1 MASLTGELAEAG
13 RLTGQLANWP
23 SLGASGGVLSHCV
36 SLRPKRKPGSAEVL
50 PLVGVCV
57 RAQVQRRV
65 AVIPKS
71 VTLARIRQNLA
82 EPWTFRL
89 SEQELAALAAI
100 DDGARFCSP
109 PWSTFGDRTRADD
122 VLTGCLTRLARGI
135 FSVASLDITK

>member
-1 MASLTGELAEAG
+1 M
-13 RLTGQLANWP
+13 
-23 SLGASGGVLSHCV
+23 LSHFV
-36 SLRPKRKPGSAEVL
+36 SFRPKKKAGSAEVL

-71 VTLARIRQNLA
+71 VTPARIRQNLA